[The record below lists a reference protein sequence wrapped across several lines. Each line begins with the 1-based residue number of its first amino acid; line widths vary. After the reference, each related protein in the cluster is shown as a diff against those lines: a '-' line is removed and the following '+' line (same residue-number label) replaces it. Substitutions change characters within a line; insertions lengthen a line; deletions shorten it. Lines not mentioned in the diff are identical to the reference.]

1 MVATLRAVVEGS
13 IATLESLGALGE
25 DIEDEWTYVTDLVA
39 AQRLRLEAIVERRG
53 AEPASEAAER
63 AAELA
68 AEEAALITD
77 PHRAIDWL
85 STFPELVALAI
96 GEPVGGGPGK
106 GAPTAAPASGS

>member
-1 MVATLRAVVEGS
+1 MATPLRDVLEGA

-25 DIEDEWTYVTDLVA
+25 EIEDEWTYVTDLVA

-53 AEPASEAAER
+53 DQL

-68 AEEAALITD
+68 ERAVELATEEAGLVTD

-85 STFPELVALAI
+85 STFPELVALAV
-96 GEPVGGGPGK
+96 GEPVGGG
-106 GAPTAAPASGS
+106 